1 MSYEPGIGDDAKKM
15 IKILAV
21 GRKKGNKQPVATMV
35 PLKNVDME
43 SLAFSYHPDFME
55 IIEKARAEVEPG
67 KRFWKGNFLD
77 WTCNKRWGNS
87 RPKGLGALGRYRT
100 VFRWPYPFSRAAM
113 LGVYRRIS
121 KCRKLDLLFAER

>member
-67 KRFWKGNFLD
+67 KRFWKGSFFDLKFENLVL
-77 WTCNKRWGNS
+77 WARSELIGSACNSFK
-87 RPKGLGALGRYRT
+87 
-100 VFRWPYPFSRAAM
+100 
-113 LGVYRRIS
+113 
-121 KCRKLDLLFAER
+121 E